1 MLFKNLLNINTSFL
15 NPLIQ
20 FLNAWYIPIIIMLV
34 AGGIIYA
41 IILGINLA
49 KSDSSEKREIMKKRI
64 VNASL
69 TIVIVVALTFILQF
83 VLTNIGDW
91 TNTEQNI
98 ITNTSYVKEIKINDT
113 GYKPDAL
120 WNGTD
125 NNNCFVVE
133 LNSTDEVFKFVFTS
147 SSDQFK
153 INDGNEYTLNVSKDK
168 KSGEFTV
175 KVNNVKGLDI
185 GFYKIKWSRTT
196 A

>member
-98 ITNTSYVKEIKINDT
+98 IANTSYVKEIKINDT

-185 GFYKIKWSRTT
+185 GVYKIKWSRTT

>member
-98 ITNTSYVKEIKINDT
+98 IANTSYVKEIKINDT

-185 GFYKIKWSRTT
+185 GFYKIKWSRAT